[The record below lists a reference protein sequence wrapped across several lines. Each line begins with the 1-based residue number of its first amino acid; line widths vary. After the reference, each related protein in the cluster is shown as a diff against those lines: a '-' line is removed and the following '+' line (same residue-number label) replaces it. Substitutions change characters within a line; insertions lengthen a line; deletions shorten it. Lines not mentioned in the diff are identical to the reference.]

1 MKDCTI
7 IGVDVSKLKL
17 DTVMLPGGKSLQI
30 LNQNKGFTRWLL
42 WLKEHA
48 VALSEVLVVMEDTG
62 HYTHLFELF
71 LQSHQ
76 VGYCKKPAVEI
87 KKSSGFTRGK
97 SDRVDAGR
105 IAQYGWL
112 RREQLTA
119 QSYPAKAI
127 MKLRDLL
134 SYRDKLVRD
143 RSGYKARLK
152 EQVATGRI
160 SKGDFLYREQRKDII
175 YFDRKIT
182 AVEQEIRKLLKTYP
196 EVQKNFELLQ
206 TIKGVGKITAA
217 YIIAYTSN
225 FTRFTDARKFNCYA
239 GLAPF
244 EHSSG
249 TSIRG
254 RSRVSHMANKHIKCV
269 LRLAAFVS
277 VRYNQELKQYYE
289 RRIQE
294 GKSKMSTLN
303 IIGSKLISRMFAVI
317 RKQTPYTEQLPA
329 AA

>member
-1 MKDCTI
+1 MKAQTI

-17 DTVMLPGGKSLQI
+17 DSVLLPGSKHLQI
-30 LNQNKGFTRWLL
+30 TNDKKGFAQWVL
-42 WLKEHA
+42 WLKGHCTNTGA
-48 VALSEVLVVMEDTG
+48 VLVVMEDTG

-71 LQSHQ
+71 LQANRI
-76 VGYCKKPAVEI
+76 GYVKKPAIEI
-87 KKSSGFTRGK
+87 KNSQGLVRGK
-97 SDRVDAGR
+97 SDRVDAMR

-112 RREQLTA
+112 RREKLTG
-119 QSYPAKAI
+119 QMYPTEAI

-152 EQVATGRI
+152 ELLATCRI
-160 SKGDFLYREQRKDII
+160 SKGDFLYCQQLEDIS
-175 YFDRKIT
+175 YFDKKIP
-182 AVEQEIRKLLKTYP
+182 VIEKQIWLLVKSYP
-196 EVQKNFELLQ
+196 ELQNNFELLQ
-206 TIKGVGKITAA
+206 TIKGVGRITAV
-217 YIIAYTSN
+217 YMIAYTNN
-225 FTRFTDARKFNCYA
+225 FTRFSDARKFNCYC

-249 TSIRG
+249 KSIRG
-254 RSRVSHMANKHIKCV
+254 KSRVSHLANKHIKCI

-289 RRIQE
+289 RRVRE

-303 IIGSKLISRMFAVI
+303 IIGSKLISRMFAVV
-317 RKQTPYTEQLPA
+317 RKQTPYIELLPQA
-329 AA
+329 A